1 MMLKPGENR
10 MGFSFAQSVPI
21 AKGWSEDKKYCV
33 TKQDG
38 MNYLLRVS
46 PIQLFDRRKSMFELM
61 KRADQL
67 GIHMCRP
74 IDFGICEEGVYSL
87 QSWIDGQDAEDMIRS
102 FSDKEVYQYG
112 LEAGRILQKI
122 HTIPAP
128 DTQEAWE
135 NRFNR
140 KMDFKIKQYQECPLK
155 FDGGEQLVDYINQN
169 RYLLQGRPQCFQHGD
184 YHIGNMMIDQN
195 GKLIIIDFDRFDFGD
210 PREEFNR
217 IVWCAQ
223 ASPVFASGMIDG
235 YFSGNPPMDFWRLLA
250 MYIASNTLGSVAW
263 AVSFGQG
270 QVDVMMDQMRDVLSW
285 YDGMERAVPAW
296 YTQR

>member
-10 MGFSFAQSVPI
+10 MEIPFIKSIPI
-21 AKGWSEDKKYCV
+21 TKGWSEDKKYCV

-38 MNYLLRVS
+38 VNYLLRVS
-46 PIQLFDRRKSMFELM
+46 PIQLFDRRNSMFELM

-67 GIHMCRP
+67 GIPMCRP

-87 QSWIDGQDAEDMIRS
+87 QSWIDGRDAEDMIRS

-210 PREEFNR
+210 PWEEFNR

>member
-10 MGFSFAQSVPI
+10 MEIPFIKSIPI
-21 AKGWSEDKKYCV
+21 TKGWSEDKKYCV

-67 GIHMCRP
+67 GIPMCRP

-140 KMDFKIKQYQECPLK
+140 KMDVKIKQYQECPLK

-210 PREEFNR
+210 PWEEFNR

>member
-10 MGFSFAQSVPI
+10 MEIPFIKSIPI
-21 AKGWSEDKKYCV
+21 TKGWSEDKKYCV

-67 GIHMCRP
+67 GIPMCRP

-87 QSWIDGQDAEDMIRS
+87 QSWIDGRDAEDMIRS

-122 HTIPAP
+122 HTIPTP

>member
-1 MMLKPGENR
+1 
-10 MGFSFAQSVPI
+10 
-21 AKGWSEDKKYCV
+21 
-33 TKQDG
+33 
-38 MNYLLRVS
+38 
-46 PIQLFDRRKSMFELM
+46 
-61 KRADQL
+61 
-67 GIHMCRP
+67 
-74 IDFGICEEGVYSL
+74 
-87 QSWIDGQDAEDMIRS
+87 
-102 FSDKEVYQYG
+102 
-112 LEAGRILQKI
+112 
-122 HTIPAP
+122 
-128 DTQEAWE
+128 
-135 NRFNR
+135 
-140 KMDFKIKQYQECPLK
+140 MDFKIKQYQECPLK

-210 PREEFNR
+210 PWEEFNR

>member
-10 MGFSFAQSVPI
+10 MEIPFIKSIPI
-21 AKGWSEDKKYCV
+21 TKGWSEDKKYCV

-67 GIHMCRP
+67 GIPMCRP

-210 PREEFNR
+210 PWEEFNR